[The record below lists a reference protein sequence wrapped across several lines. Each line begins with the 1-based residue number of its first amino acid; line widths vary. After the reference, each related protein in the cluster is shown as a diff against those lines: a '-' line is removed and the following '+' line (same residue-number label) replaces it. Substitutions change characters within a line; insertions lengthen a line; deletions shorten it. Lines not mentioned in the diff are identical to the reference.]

1 MVTYCV
7 EVLPQG
13 DPKRFQGDPKRFQ
26 GDPKRFQGGTILNVI
41 VQTVP

>member
-7 EVLPQG
+7 EVLP
-13 DPKRFQGDPKRFQ
+13 QGDPKRFQ

>member
-7 EVLPQG
+7 EVLP
-13 DPKRFQGDPKRFQ
+13 Q

>member
-7 EVLPQG
+7 DVLP
-13 DPKRFQGDPKRFQ
+13 QGDPKRFQ